1 MFSLLTYSFLSISYD
16 STCRWPAEHLCT
28 SGEPVKSCQCY
39 TSGTERYDSLHTEGT
54 YRIIILSLHFNGH
67 FSRCTWVSLYQNFS
81 VLDFIGTKDDG
92 GGGDYG
98 SYKMCKAAVKLS
110 PATNQHPV
118 LLQAG
123 CLSCHS
129 TNSVRALMERW
140 KDISY
145 DRSLQLKIFI
155 CEYM

>member
-1 MFSLLTYSFLSISYD
+1 MIQLVGGQQSICALLESLSNHANVTHQGQKDMIHYILKVHIVLSFSLY
-16 STCRWPAEHLCT
+16 
-28 SGEPVKSCQCY
+28 
-39 TSGTERYDSLHTEGT
+39 
-54 YRIIILSLHFNGH
+54 LHFNGH

-98 SYKMCKAAVKLS
+98 SYKTCKAAVKLS

-155 CEYM
+155 CEYV